1 MTGSHERDP
10 AGQLGLQL
18 NYAYENTTT
27 HIVEATFFA
36 QRLQKLLPSNSVV
49 RTHFPMLKLG
59 KFSICSINQ
68 RDVPTE

>member
-1 MTGSHERDP
+1 
-10 AGQLGLQL
+10 
-18 NYAYENTTT
+18 
-27 HIVEATFFA
+27 VEATFFA